1 MRNTL
6 LFVTTS
12 LGYGG
17 AAKILCFVAKSLSKQ
32 GYGVHIANI
41 MSTDTRILQ
50 ELPETVKVHTASSEK
65 GRGIRRLD
73 QLRKVKKI
81 AKEIEADIIIGF
93 TYYPNIIASIV
104 AKQLGIKSIVSE
116 RGDPYRTIGKDFVA
130 KLTLAI
136 INSADGGVFQ
146 TEGAMEFYSP
156 KLWAKSKVIPN
167 PIFFP
172 AEGVPERMDAK
183 VTKTV
188 VSVGRLD
195 NMQKRYDI
203 MLQAFSIFSKSHPEY
218 SLRIIGDGPDKEKIQ
233 LWCQDLG
240 IEDRVRF
247 LGKSNHAMQDIV
259 NDGMF
264 LITSDFEGIS
274 NSLLEAMSLGLP
286 CISTDHSPGGARLL
300 ITDHENG
307 LLAPSGNAEKL
318 AIAMT
323 EFAENPPLAKY
334 CGERARAVID
344 RFSPEKI
351 IAEWDSYILELC
363 NC

>member
-32 GYGVHIANI
+32 GYDVHIANI
-41 MSTDTRILQ
+41 MSTDIRILQ
-50 ELPETVKVHTASSEK
+50 ELPETVKVHAASSEK

-104 AKQLGIKSIVSE
+104 GKQLGIKSIVSE
-116 RGDPYRTIGKDFVA
+116 RGDPYRTIGKNLVS
-130 KLTLAI
+130 KITLAI

-146 TEGAMEFYSP
+146 TEGAMKFYSS
-156 KLWAKSKVIPN
+156 KLCAKSKVIPN

-172 AEGVPERMDAK
+172 AEGVPERVDAK

-203 MLQAFSIFSKSHPEY
+203 MLQAFTIFSKSHPEY

-233 LWCQDLG
+233 LWCRELG

-247 LGKSNHAMQDIV
+247 LGKSNHAMRDIV

-286 CISTDHSPGGARLL
+286 CISTDHSPGGARFL

-323 EFAENPPLAKY
+323 EFAENPELAKY

-344 RFSPEKI
+344 RFSPVKI
-351 IAEWDSYILELC
+351 IAEWDSYILKFC